1 MIEEAIKMNVQEE
14 IRRLAYDFYE
24 KSGRMGGR
32 ELEHWLMAEQVVMS
46 KLAAHEKAGTAR
58 PASERKQKRIS
69 AAGAEK
75 KPRATQKKKLAA
87 KAGEKTRKPKG

>member
-1 MIEEAIKMNVQEE
+1 MNVQEE

-46 KLAAHEKAGTAR
+46 KLAA
-58 PASERKQKRIS
+58 SQKRQKRVS
-69 AAGAEK
+69 AAGADV
-75 KPRATQKKKLAA
+75 KPKGTQKKKPAV
-87 KAGEKTRKPKG
+87 KTSTKTRKPKG